1 MGTAQPTMRDV
12 ALVAGVSIK
21 TVSRVVNGEPGVAP
35 ATRRRVQAVVERLR
49 FTPNL
54 VARELRSPS

>member
-1 MGTAQPTMRDV
+1 MRDV
-12 ALVAGVSIK
+12 ATIAGVSVK

-35 ATRRRVQAVVERLR
+35 ATRLQVQSVIDRLR

-54 VARELRSPS
+54 AARELRSASRRLA